1 MTFPGRRTTSDEY
14 PKLPRPL
21 RGGPIPVSEDDLPF
35 YAALVG
41 RAPNADD
48 RTAVLLSGFEL
59 SDDEEALVKPWG
71 WRQMVG
77 RVKQMLSTSFRRAG

>member
-1 MTFPGRRTTSDEY
+1 MTFPGSRNPSNAF

-41 RAPNADD
+41 RATNADD
-48 RTAVLLSGFEL
+48 RMAVLLSSFDL
-59 SDDEEALVKPWG
+59 PEEVESEQRPGG
-71 WRQMVG
+71 WRQAIARARQIFSFKQG
-77 RVKQMLSTSFRRAG
+77 R

>member
-1 MTFPGRRTTSDEY
+1 MTFPGRRTTSDPC

-35 YAALVG
+35 YAAIVG

-48 RTAVLLSGFEL
+48 RRAVLLSGFEL
-59 SDDEEALVKPWG
+59 NEEPSDEERWG
-71 WRQMVG
+71 WK
-77 RVKQMLSTSFRRAG
+77 RVVARVRQMLSTSFGRAG

>member
-1 MTFPGRRTTSDEY
+1 MTFPGRRTNADPPS
-14 PKLPRPL
+14 PKFPRPL

-41 RAPNADD
+41 RPPNADD

-59 SDDEEALVKPWG
+59 DEEPG
-71 WRQMVG
+71 DEGRWRWRRVVG
-77 RVKQMLSTSFRRAG
+77 RVRQMLSLLRRAS